1 MGGRVIK
8 QKLIDNTKLGIL
20 GVEPVG
26 YKASLVTKGFTQIEG
41 VDYTK
46 KLTTIQML
54 LTLVVQLDIELE
66 QLDNELEQLAIE
78 TTFLHGDLEVEITM
92 GQLKGTMWMEILKRY
107 AFQGNHR
114 MVWSNHHI
122 KNILIASWS
131 LMVLKETSC
140 LYMKKI
146 DKIVFIYFVGYLV
159 ACKDKVEIE
168 NFKSN
173 SLNFKMKALG
183 TIKWILGMVI
193 QRNKKLDTLTVTQKD
208 YA

>member
-54 LTLVVQLDIELE
+54 LTLVVQLDIELS

-78 TTFLHGDLEVEITM
+78 TTFLHGDLEVEIMM

-107 AFQGNHR
+107 AF
-114 MVWSNHHI
+114 
-122 KNILIASWS
+122 
-131 LMVLKETSC
+131 
-140 LYMKKI
+140 
-146 DKIVFIYFVGYLV
+146 
-159 ACKDKVEIE
+159 
-168 NFKSN
+168 
-173 SLNFKMKALG
+173 
-183 TIKWILGMVI
+183 
-193 QRNKKLDTLTVTQKD
+193 
-208 YA
+208 